1 MAEMTPPPASLR
13 GPSIWL
19 MAAALSGCAAI
30 RDAPRLAYQC
40 PEGLRFEARLYEDM
54 ATLDGQR
61 GHAVLE
67 RLPHQRD
74 DELIYGDATLTA
86 DFGLGLEQRLARL
99 SYANIPEAVTCTRV
113 VPAGQP
119 AVPVRAAPRPGP
131 RNPPPFDPDAPVQT
145 NIRTGDGNV
154 GPG

>member
-1 MAEMTPPPASLR
+1 
-13 GPSIWL
+13 

-119 AVPVRAAPRPGP
+119 AVPVRAAPARARATRRRSTPTRRCRPTS
-131 RNPPPFDPDAPVQT
+131 APATATWGRVRSLFT
-145 NIRTGDGNV
+145 
-154 GPG
+154 P